1 LQPIALSILTIFDI
15 IEKTKLLIEDIIME
29 VNLRLDRNMRI
40 IGTSELGLETVF
52 DTHPSVGGEDTAP
65 APMEVFLQ
73 AMAACSFMDVASIIR
88 KKRKEVIG
96 LDVKAEA
103 VRATEH
109 PKVLTDVHLTFTL
122 TSPDAE
128 LGDLNRAVE
137 LSQKTYCGASA
148 MFQRAGCKITWDTVI
163 KRP

>member
-1 LQPIALSILTIFDI
+1 MN
-15 IEKTKLLIEDIIME
+15 LLIEEIIME
-29 VNLRLDRNMRI
+29 INLRLDRNMRI
-40 IGTSELGLETVF
+40 IGTSELGFETVF

-73 AMAACSFMDVASIIR
+73 AMAACSFMDVVSIIR

-96 LDVKAEA
+96 LDIKAEA
-103 VRATEH
+103 VRATTH
-109 PKVLTDVHLTFTL
+109 PKVITDVHLTFVL

-128 LGDLNRAVE
+128 QGDLDRAVE

-148 MFQRAGCKITWDTVI
+148 MFQRSGCKVTWETII

>member
-1 LQPIALSILTIFDI
+1 
-15 IEKTKLLIEDIIME
+15 
-29 VNLRLDRNMRI
+29 MRI
-40 IGTSELGLETVF
+40 IGTNELGLETVF

-65 APMEVFLQ
+65 PPMDVLLQ
-73 AMAACSFMDVASIIR
+73 AMAACSFMDVVSIIR
-88 KKRKEVIG
+88 KKRKEVIN
-96 LDVKAEA
+96 LELKADA
-103 VRATEH
+103 IRAKEH

-128 LGDLNRAVE
+128 QGDLDRAVE

-148 MFQRAGCKITWDTVI
+148 MFQLSGCKVTWDTVI